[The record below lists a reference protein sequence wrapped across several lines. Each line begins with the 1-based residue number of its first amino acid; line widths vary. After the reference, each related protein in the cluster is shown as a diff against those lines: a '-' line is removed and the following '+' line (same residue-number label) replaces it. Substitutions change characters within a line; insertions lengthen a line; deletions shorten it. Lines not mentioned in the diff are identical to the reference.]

1 MIMSEDQ
8 ILMVNGHSVSV
19 LIILP
24 NQHQIL
30 MTVLQ
35 QTIIVEILIFAHF
48 LRLRLQHIHIVVIVV
63 VVVQII
69 VYSFLV
75 KFVQ

>member
-1 MIMSEDQ
+1 MSEDQ
-8 ILMVNGHSVSV
+8 ILMVIGHSVSV
-19 LIILP
+19 LIILS

-63 VVVQII
+63 VQII